1 MNTRK
6 IAMLK
11 MTNGTIHPTVTYD
24 AFDTE
29 LISGVEADV
38 KLRIGTSIG
47 GTLISS
53 SPNSWLPAAVAGLMR
68 LW

>member
-1 MNTRK
+1 MNTMK
-6 IAMLK
+6 IATLK
-11 MTNGTIHPTVTYD
+11 IANGAIQPTVTYD

-29 LISGVEADV
+29 VISGVEADL

-47 GTLISS
+47 GTLISY
-53 SPNSWLPAAVAGLMR
+53 SPNSWFPAAVAGLMR